1 MSYVFI
7 DERLEDTITLG
18 NVEMF
23 TRVDTNAV
31 RPSTRGNPKTC
42 RCLKQDCTSNQPQ
55 NTSHS
60 LGVSMTTGCHLAKDD
75 PKPTQNFTRE
85 DHQFFQIGHDFF
97 FL

>member
-31 RPSTRGNPKTC
+31 REVIR
-42 RCLKQDCTSNQPQ
+42 R
-55 NTSHS
+55 
-60 LGVSMTTGCHLAKDD
+60 LADA
-75 PKPTQNFTRE
+75 
-85 DHQFFQIGHDFF
+85 
-97 FL
+97 